1 MAQIRAQLFR
11 VWHDSSISWP
21 IMHQRQQSLRPLLLN
36 DKSLITRRFP
46 VLICRQSSSYLDE
59 AKKRQIKISND
70 MKNEYMP
77 KRLGFLRQNLSSRN
91 SSFLTTNCTMFHQP
105 LSEFRVVHAS
115 FHTSALLNEIID
127 ERKIMLDDKSKVEEY
142 IEHQRKK
149 RQTNQEKMQLI
160 EEKLQ
165 EAFIYKPEKPKDA
178 LDVRE
183 KLSIK
188 DKIMKEVMHYY
199 DGFKLLYL
207 DTRVAAKLL
216 WRVLNGEVLLRRERR
231 QFRRT
236 VADLLRLVPFM
247 VFLIIP
253 FMEFLLPVAI
263 KLFPNML
270 PSTFEDKSKKE
281 EARKKSL
288 KLKLSMAQFLQ
299 DTIEELEVSTKTKKS
314 EKRLKEFANFVQR
327 IRSEGEQPSND
338 EIIRYSKL
346 FEDEITLEN
355 LTHPQLKALCRL
367 LMMSAVGT
375 SNYLRFTLKMKL
387 QELKADDKLIRKE
400 GLDKLSTA
408 ELQQACVSRGMRGVG
423 VPVERLKSQLKQWL
437 ELSLNE
443 EVPATLLLL
452 SRLLYISDHLTS
464 TDQLKVT
471 LSQLPERVVD
481 EMEIKIG
488 NIEGEQVNRRTR
500 IDILTDEEEKIRLER
515 EQLENEKQKKEKER
529 VLAEEL
535 KDKAALFQDTLVNL
549 KGTLSSDRDELNI
562 LKEER
567 KDYQEGLKELA
578 KEALEE
584 DISESAAGSRL
595 GKRLDDMI
603 EAIHEGLDELED
615 DSKEVVPE
623 IDADRD
629 GKITTQ
635 ELLVA
640 LRKNDGLT
648 EEKALQLCQVLDI
661 DNDGTLDLDE
671 LKRVV
676 ELIEREDMKISDE
689 QVAELLMHI
698 KRGEDIVTIEQMLAK
713 EKSNAILRF
722 VRSAYNKRKVSK
734 R

>member
-1 MAQIRAQLFR
+1 
-11 VWHDSSISWP
+11 
-21 IMHQRQQSLRPLLLN
+21 
-36 DKSLITRRFP
+36 
-46 VLICRQSSSYLDE
+46 
-59 AKKRQIKISND
+59 
-70 MKNEYMP
+70 
-77 KRLGFLRQNLSSRN
+77 
-91 SSFLTTNCTMFHQP
+91 
-105 LSEFRVVHAS
+105 
-115 FHTSALLNEIID
+115 
-127 ERKIMLDDKSKVEEY
+127 
-142 IEHQRKK
+142 
-149 RQTNQEKMQLI
+149 MQLI